1 MQTLASRTGA
11 KYFSETPKL
20 VVLNRQ
26 ILNGKT
32 SRKPFE
38 LHGHSRCPS
47 WYEKTVG
54 FIIFSYV
61 LEGA

>member
-26 ILNGKT
+26 ILNCKT
-32 SRKPFE
+32 SRNP
-38 LHGHSRCPS
+38 LNDMA
-47 WYEKTVG
+47 TADG
-54 FIIFSYV
+54 FLVFSFV